1 MRRYKLE
8 RSANG
13 MITQCDNADGGN
25 IYAQREQINKKA
37 MENLNRATPGKLGN
51 LSNLQI
57 FNFVCNPNASGT
69 AAGFRLTFNS
79 TSGFPANAT
88 QTVMFGVAGI
98 NNKALYYNVVDIKA
112 SVYMDN
118 GDSLELISD
127 SYVEFYL
134 LQNIETSTTSLGTKI
149 PQPAPLSGNG
159 GGVVDFITTGD
170 IEGHQYIKTD
180 CISDSVNIP
189 SFEKGLRCSGL
200 ALKTIELNFN
210 DNEDTS
216 QIRINFQVFVDNTS
230 VSSTF

>member
-1 MRRYKLE
+1 
-8 RSANG
+8 
-13 MITQCDNADGGN
+13 
-25 IYAQREQINKKA
+25 
-37 MENLNRATPGKLGN
+37 
-51 LSNLQI
+51 
-57 FNFVCNPNASGT
+57 
-69 AAGFRLTFNS
+69 
-79 TSGFPANAT
+79 
-88 QTVMFGVAGI
+88 
-98 NNKALYYNVVDIKA
+98 
-112 SVYMDN
+112 
-118 GDSLELISD
+118 
-127 SYVEFYL
+127 